1 LTPIAPAIGPISE
14 GRVRMIR
21 SLSSLALLACASL
34 FVAIEPGCSGS
45 TANNTGF
52 NNSNNPNGARR
63 RHRHRR

>member
-1 LTPIAPAIGPISE
+1 
-14 GRVRMIR
+14 MIR